1 LSIQYER
8 LKFFKIAWEFL
19 YFNFST
25 LIFAI
30 LLETKLNKPKKIF
43 IFMAVKMRLQRH
55 GSKKRPFYF
64 IVVADSRS
72 PRDGKFIQKLGS
84 YNPLTGPASIQVD
97 RQKALE
103 WLHKGAQP
111 TDTVRRIL
119 SFKGVLY
126 LKHLLRGVSLGLFDE
141 AAAMEKFT
149 NWSAEHDAE
158 FTKRQ
163 ETHKKARMASRPVF
177 VKKEAPKRVV
187 PEKTSASEEVASDDS
202 KEVSAES

>member
-1 LSIQYER
+1 
-8 LKFFKIAWEFL
+8 
-19 YFNFST
+19 
-25 LIFAI
+25 
-30 LLETKLNKPKKIF
+30 
-43 IFMAVKMRLQRH
+43 MAVKMRLQRH

-84 YNPLTGPASIQVD
+84 YNPLTVPASIQVD

-126 LKHLLRGVSLGLFDE
+126 LKYLLRGVTLGLFDE

-149 NWSAEHDAE
+149 KWSSEHDSE
-158 FTKRQ
+158 FAKRQ
-163 ETHKKARMASRPVF
+163 ETHKKAKVASRPVF
-177 VKKEAPKRVV
+177 VKKAEPVKAAPAAETAPA
-187 PEKTSASEEVASDDS
+187 PE
-202 KEVSAES
+202 AESANAPEGTPE